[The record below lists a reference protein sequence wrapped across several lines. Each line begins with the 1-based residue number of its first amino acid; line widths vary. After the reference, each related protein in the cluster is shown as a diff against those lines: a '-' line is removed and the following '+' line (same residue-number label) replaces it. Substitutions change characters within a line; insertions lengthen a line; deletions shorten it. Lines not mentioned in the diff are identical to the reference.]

1 MTNVTVLGLV
11 HEVAFCLIDDGSVV
25 LIKENAQI
33 F

>member
-11 HEVAFCLIDDGSVV
+11 HEVIIYLIDDGSVV